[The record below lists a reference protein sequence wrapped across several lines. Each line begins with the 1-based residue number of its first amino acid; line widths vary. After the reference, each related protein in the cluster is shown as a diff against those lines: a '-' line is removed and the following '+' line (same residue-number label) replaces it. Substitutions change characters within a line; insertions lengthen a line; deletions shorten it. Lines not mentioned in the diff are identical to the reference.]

1 MGHVG
6 VEMCYFTQLLRGIIQ
21 GISGKNEPP
30 NLKFTPG
37 TPQKT
42 KMAILAVF
50 GLSLRITTF
59 SYSQVWSPNYSFL
72 SLPPNNKVVEHTKQ
86 VKFATRTDPLLV
98 FAQKIR
104 TVH

>member
-37 TPQKT
+37 TFQKT
-42 KMAILAVF
+42 EMAISAIF
-50 GLSLRITTF
+50 WLSPRIPIF
-59 SYSQVWSPNYSFL
+59 SYWQVWSQNYSF
-72 SLPPNNKVVEHTKQ
+72 
-86 VKFATRTDPLLV
+86 
-98 FAQKIR
+98 
-104 TVH
+104 